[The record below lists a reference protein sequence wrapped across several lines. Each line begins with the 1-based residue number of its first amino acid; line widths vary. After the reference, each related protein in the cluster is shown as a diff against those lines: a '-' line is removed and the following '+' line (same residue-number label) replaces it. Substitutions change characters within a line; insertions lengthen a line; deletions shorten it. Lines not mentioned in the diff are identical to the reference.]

1 MSSVTRTNQR
11 FTRDPSE
18 SVADLWR
25 SARRTYKKG
34 GSIPITVRATS
45 PVRNDVA
52 FCLRLLGS
60 EPTEEPIEG
69 SSDVLIHGNTKALS
83 PAVGVLSGFGCAAEC
98 LNRLN
103 CVNAYGRLAKKTSDS
118 TAPLLQWEAMTTN
131 EIRIVPDEHI
141 PTITVTDSVT
151 VEALADKAT
160 VTVKVTSNNKDQKTT
175 FTRRDIGVRKAQQ
188 VLAQATLLQR
198 QGEHLAEYSDYKNR
212 IDSTWRCT
220 IVAVD
225 VDNPEVQAQ
234 LRDVIAR
241 LANLENCV
249 IDGPNWSLSA
259 DKQAELNATAQ
270 ALAIKN
276 AKAKAEMLVAEL
288 GGTISGVVQV
298 DSKPTQ
304 VTSTQTVRR
313 GRGAPEFAS
322 LGKSSLPE
330 PSLEIS
336 TEPDVVSVPGTVTV
350 VFSARFEDTAL

>member
-1 MSSVTRTNQR
+1 
-11 FTRDPSE
+11 
-18 SVADLWR
+18 
-25 SARRTYKKG
+25 
-34 GSIPITVRATS
+34 
-45 PVRNDVA
+45 
-52 FCLRLLGS
+52 
-60 EPTEEPIEG
+60 
-69 SSDVLIHGNTKALS
+69 
-83 PAVGVLSGFGCAAEC
+83 
-98 LNRLN
+98 
-103 CVNAYGRLAKKTSDS
+103 
-118 TAPLLQWEAMTTN
+118 MTTN

-160 VTVKVTSNNKDQKTT
+160 VTVKVTSNNKDQRTT

-225 VDNPEVQAQ
+225 VDNPQ

-270 ALAIKN
+270 SLAIKN

-304 VTSTQTVRR
+304 VTSTQTFRR
-313 GRGAPEFAS
+313 GRGTPEFAS

-350 VFSARFEDTAL
+350 VFSAHFEDTAL

>member
-1 MSSVTRTNQR
+1 
-11 FTRDPSE
+11 
-18 SVADLWR
+18 
-25 SARRTYKKG
+25 
-34 GSIPITVRATS
+34 
-45 PVRNDVA
+45 
-52 FCLRLLGS
+52 
-60 EPTEEPIEG
+60 
-69 SSDVLIHGNTKALS
+69 
-83 PAVGVLSGFGCAAEC
+83 
-98 LNRLN
+98 
-103 CVNAYGRLAKKTSDS
+103 
-118 TAPLLQWEAMTTN
+118 MTTN

-160 VTVKVTSNNKDQKTT
+160 VTVKVTSNNKDQRTT

-225 VDNPEVQAQ
+225 VDNLEVQAQ

-298 DSKPTQ
+298 DSTPTQ
-304 VTSTQTVRR
+304 VTSTQTFRR

>member
-1 MSSVTRTNQR
+1 
-11 FTRDPSE
+11 
-18 SVADLWR
+18 
-25 SARRTYKKG
+25 
-34 GSIPITVRATS
+34 
-45 PVRNDVA
+45 
-52 FCLRLLGS
+52 
-60 EPTEEPIEG
+60 
-69 SSDVLIHGNTKALS
+69 
-83 PAVGVLSGFGCAAEC
+83 
-98 LNRLN
+98 
-103 CVNAYGRLAKKTSDS
+103 
-118 TAPLLQWEAMTTN
+118 
-131 EIRIVPDEHI
+131 
-141 PTITVTDSVT
+141 
-151 VEALADKAT
+151 
-160 VTVKVTSNNKDQKTT
+160 
-175 FTRRDIGVRKAQQ
+175 VRKAQQ

-298 DSKPTQ
+298 DSTPTQ
-304 VTSTQTVRR
+304 VTSAQTFRR

-330 PSLEIS
+330 PSLEIR

>member
-1 MSSVTRTNQR
+1 
-11 FTRDPSE
+11 
-18 SVADLWR
+18 
-25 SARRTYKKG
+25 
-34 GSIPITVRATS
+34 
-45 PVRNDVA
+45 
-52 FCLRLLGS
+52 
-60 EPTEEPIEG
+60 
-69 SSDVLIHGNTKALS
+69 
-83 PAVGVLSGFGCAAEC
+83 
-98 LNRLN
+98 
-103 CVNAYGRLAKKTSDS
+103 
-118 TAPLLQWEAMTTN
+118 MTTN

-259 DKQAELNATAQ
+259 DATAQ
-270 ALAIKN
+270 SLAIKN
-276 AKAKAEMLVAEL
+276 AKAKAEILVAEL

-298 DSKPTQ
+298 DSTPTQ
-304 VTSTQTVRR
+304 VTSTQTFRR
-313 GRGAPEFAS
+313 GRGTPEFAS

-350 VFSARFEDTAL
+350 VFSARFEDTGL

>member
-1 MSSVTRTNQR
+1 
-11 FTRDPSE
+11 
-18 SVADLWR
+18 
-25 SARRTYKKG
+25 
-34 GSIPITVRATS
+34 
-45 PVRNDVA
+45 
-52 FCLRLLGS
+52 
-60 EPTEEPIEG
+60 
-69 SSDVLIHGNTKALS
+69 
-83 PAVGVLSGFGCAAEC
+83 
-98 LNRLN
+98 
-103 CVNAYGRLAKKTSDS
+103 
-118 TAPLLQWEAMTTN
+118 MTTN

-225 VDNPEVQAQ
+225 VDNPQ

-270 ALAIKN
+270 SLAIKN
-276 AKAKAEMLVAEL
+276 AKAKAEILVAEL

-298 DSKPTQ
+298 DSTPTQ
-304 VTSTQTVRR
+304 VTSTQTFRR
-313 GRGAPEFAS
+313 GRGTPEFAS

-350 VFSARFEDTAL
+350 VFSARFEDTGL

>member
-1 MSSVTRTNQR
+1 
-11 FTRDPSE
+11 
-18 SVADLWR
+18 
-25 SARRTYKKG
+25 
-34 GSIPITVRATS
+34 
-45 PVRNDVA
+45 
-52 FCLRLLGS
+52 
-60 EPTEEPIEG
+60 
-69 SSDVLIHGNTKALS
+69 
-83 PAVGVLSGFGCAAEC
+83 
-98 LNRLN
+98 
-103 CVNAYGRLAKKTSDS
+103 
-118 TAPLLQWEAMTTN
+118 MTTN

-160 VTVKVTSNNKDQKTT
+160 VTVKVTSNNKDQRTT
-175 FTRRDIGVRKAQQ
+175 FTRRDIWVRKAQQ

-298 DSKPTQ
+298 DSTPTQ
-304 VTSTQTVRR
+304 VTSTQTFRR

>member
-1 MSSVTRTNQR
+1 
-11 FTRDPSE
+11 
-18 SVADLWR
+18 
-25 SARRTYKKG
+25 
-34 GSIPITVRATS
+34 
-45 PVRNDVA
+45 
-52 FCLRLLGS
+52 
-60 EPTEEPIEG
+60 
-69 SSDVLIHGNTKALS
+69 
-83 PAVGVLSGFGCAAEC
+83 
-98 LNRLN
+98 
-103 CVNAYGRLAKKTSDS
+103 
-118 TAPLLQWEAMTTN
+118 MTTN

-141 PTITVTDSVT
+141 STITVTDSVT

-225 VDNPEVQAQ
+225 VDNPQ

-270 ALAIKN
+270 SLAIKN

-298 DSKPTQ
+298 DSTPTQ
-304 VTSTQTVRR
+304 VTSAQTFRR
-313 GRGAPEFAS
+313 GRGTPEFAS

-350 VFSARFEDTAL
+350 VFSAHFEDTAL

>member
-1 MSSVTRTNQR
+1 M
-11 FTRDPSE
+11 
-18 SVADLWR
+18 
-25 SARRTYKKG
+25 
-34 GSIPITVRATS
+34 
-45 PVRNDVA
+45 
-52 FCLRLLGS
+52 
-60 EPTEEPIEG
+60 
-69 SSDVLIHGNTKALS
+69 
-83 PAVGVLSGFGCAAEC
+83 
-98 LNRLN
+98 
-103 CVNAYGRLAKKTSDS
+103 
-118 TAPLLQWEAMTTN
+118 
-131 EIRIVPDEHI
+131 
-141 PTITVTDSVT
+141 
-151 VEALADKAT
+151 
-160 VTVKVTSNNKDQKTT
+160 
-175 FTRRDIGVRKAQQ
+175 
-188 VLAQATLLQR
+188 
-198 QGEHLAEYSDYKNR
+198 
-212 IDSTWRCT
+212 
-220 IVAVD
+220 
-225 VDNPEVQAQ
+225 QAQ

-298 DSKPTQ
+298 DSTPTQ
-304 VTSTQTVRR
+304 VTSTQTFRR

>member
-1 MSSVTRTNQR
+1 
-11 FTRDPSE
+11 
-18 SVADLWR
+18 
-25 SARRTYKKG
+25 
-34 GSIPITVRATS
+34 
-45 PVRNDVA
+45 
-52 FCLRLLGS
+52 
-60 EPTEEPIEG
+60 
-69 SSDVLIHGNTKALS
+69 
-83 PAVGVLSGFGCAAEC
+83 
-98 LNRLN
+98 
-103 CVNAYGRLAKKTSDS
+103 
-118 TAPLLQWEAMTTN
+118 MTTN

-141 PTITVTDSVT
+141 STITVTDSVT

-160 VTVKVTSNNKDQKTT
+160 VTVKVTSNNKDQRTT

-225 VDNPEVQAQ
+225 VDNPQ

-313 GRGAPEFAS
+313 GRGTPEFAS

-350 VFSARFEDTAL
+350 VFSTYFEDTAL